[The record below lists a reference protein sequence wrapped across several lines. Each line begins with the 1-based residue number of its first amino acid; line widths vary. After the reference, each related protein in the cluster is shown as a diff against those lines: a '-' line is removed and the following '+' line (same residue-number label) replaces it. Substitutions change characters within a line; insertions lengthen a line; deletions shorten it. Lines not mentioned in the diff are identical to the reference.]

1 MSYGDLESFIRLELS
16 IPLVADDGSDLLTDK
31 LSYIVYYEKDGGQHE
46 MVFRAADYQGLETDM
61 VEIPYNLNVIS
72 GIARGGVTIML
83 DKTLDGLFTWTKVG
97 AKVIYRGGGEEHA
110 SPITWFDAKTFYE
123 ENELI
128 KVSHVKKI

>member
-1 MSYGDLESFIRLELS
+1 MSYGNSESFIRLELS

-61 VEIPYNLNVIS
+61 VEIPYNFNVIS
-72 GIARGGVTIML
+72 GIARGGVNIIL

-110 SPITWFDAKTFYE
+110 SPITWFDAASFYR

-128 KVSHVKKI
+128 K